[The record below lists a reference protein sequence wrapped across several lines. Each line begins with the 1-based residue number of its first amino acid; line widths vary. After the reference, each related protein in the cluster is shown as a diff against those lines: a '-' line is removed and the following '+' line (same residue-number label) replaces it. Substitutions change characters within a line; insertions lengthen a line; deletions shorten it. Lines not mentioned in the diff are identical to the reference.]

1 MQEINLACNCDVG
14 NQLWSRMWSR
24 EPDAEVNIW
33 ETAAAPSLDMEA
45 KLTFERDLNDECK
58 ALKVG
63 KSKVGDH
70 I

>member
-1 MQEINLACNCDVG
+1 M
-14 NQLWSRMWSR
+14 
-24 EPDAEVNIW
+24 
-33 ETAAAPSLDMEA
+33 DMEA

>member
-1 MQEINLACNCDVG
+1 
-14 NQLWSRMWSR
+14 MWSR

-63 KSKVGDH
+63 KSKAGDH